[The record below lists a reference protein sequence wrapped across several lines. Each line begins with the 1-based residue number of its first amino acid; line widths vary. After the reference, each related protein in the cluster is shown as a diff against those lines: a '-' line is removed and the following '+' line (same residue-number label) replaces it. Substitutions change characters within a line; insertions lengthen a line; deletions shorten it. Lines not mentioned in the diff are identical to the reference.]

1 MKLQLLLLASV
12 VGAFATTG
20 GAQARAGGSFKL
32 QGTRLLP
39 GVPAILELA
48 PAAVSIN
55 QDSAAR
61 VGQGAAP
68 VEW

>member
-12 VGAFATTG
+12 VDAFATTG

-55 QDSAAR
+55 
-61 VGQGAAP
+61 
-68 VEW
+68 